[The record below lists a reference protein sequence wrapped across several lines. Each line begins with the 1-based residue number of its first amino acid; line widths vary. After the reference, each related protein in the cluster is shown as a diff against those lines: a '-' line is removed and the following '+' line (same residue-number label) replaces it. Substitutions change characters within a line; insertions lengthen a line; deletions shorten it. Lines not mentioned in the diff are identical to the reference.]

1 MSMNIIFFN
10 NYKIGID
17 FIDKENYILFKLT
30 DEIYQS
36 IFDEH
41 KSLFLLN
48 KFNEIIK
55 LYFKTKENFMEEIV
69 FPYRKYHK
77 EAHDI
82 ILIKVINF
90 LENKSKYDTYQQK
103 YFIKTIDD
111 CLLKH
116 IDHYDTQIGIFF
128 KNQTK

>member
-1 MSMNIIFFN
+1 MNIIFFN